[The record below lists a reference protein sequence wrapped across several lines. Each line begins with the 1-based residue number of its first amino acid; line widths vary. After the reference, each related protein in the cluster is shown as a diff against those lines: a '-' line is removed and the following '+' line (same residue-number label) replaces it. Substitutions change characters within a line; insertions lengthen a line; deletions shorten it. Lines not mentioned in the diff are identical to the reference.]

1 MIFMAVEN
9 DNTYPFFVAGLKNHD
24 ELYFNREEYIEI
36 ETIKK
41 ATGLNWHD
49 FILDAARLYNR

>member
-1 MIFMAVEN
+1 M
-9 DNTYPFFVAGLKNHD
+9 KNINEKFTD
-24 ELYFNREEYIEI
+24 EEHEEI

-49 FILDAARLYNR
+49 FILDAARLYSR